1 MSKFLKVL
9 VNSLLIL
16 AIVVAG
22 GLLIPP
28 FAGVTTVIVDDGTM
42 DTNLSM
48 GSVTYAVSLKEMPK
62 EGSKVLV
69 SEGGSQYVYR
79 VQSVEGDKC
88 VLEDK
93 LSTDGGTMEHTVS
106 STMKKA
112 ILTVPLIGYV
122 SAALR
127 TPEGLIVVGLS
138 VVFIIVLFI
147 LAEIWKKDD
156 EDDEEDGDDESY
168 EEEEEPELSR
178 KERKAKKRR
187 KRRKRQEKI
196 RRSRKKFLGQRFPKF
211 LMKRKSRSPEKIRTC
226 LKRPEVFWRQIS
238 PG

>member
-69 SEGGSQYVYR
+69 SEGGSQYVY
-79 VQSVEGDKC
+79 
-88 VLEDK
+88 
-93 LSTDGGTMEHTVS
+93 LS
-106 STMKKA
+106 
-112 ILTVPLIGYV
+112 LIH
-122 SAALR
+122 
-127 TPEGLIVVGLS
+127 I
-138 VVFIIVLFI
+138 
-147 LAEIWKKDD
+147 
-156 EDDEEDGDDESY
+156 
-168 EEEEEPELSR
+168 
-178 KERKAKKRR
+178 
-187 KRRKRQEKI
+187 
-196 RRSRKKFLGQRFPKF
+196 
-211 LMKRKSRSPEKIRTC
+211 
-226 LKRPEVFWRQIS
+226 
-238 PG
+238 